1 MTDLQFLLS
10 DEFVE
15 FSTKIGD
22 VHQRIKDLKAKFQA
36 DMKGLREEAD
46 ILQKGFETWQNS
58 QLKSPGKRS
67 KTQPRPRPQ
76 RMPRRRPHPQARKLI

>member
-58 QLKSPGKRS
+58 QLKSPGKALEDAAKA
-67 KTQPRPRPQ
+67 KTAEDAKKASAPLKQGS
-76 RMPRRRPHPQARKLI
+76 